1 METYDYKPNS
11 YRSKEEGNSVPEER
25 KRVEKVVNGTVKTKK
40 KNGFAKFLGTFLA
53 DDVENVKDYA
63 LADVIVPALKKAV
76 YDLITGGADMLIYG
90 KGGKGGRRTVAGQV
104 SYNNCFARRDDDRR
118 PTARAASTQFSFDD
132 ISFTNRGDAQVVLDL
147 MDETLDRYKFV
158 TVADMYDAAGITAP
172 YTAAKYGWTDLR
184 SAEVIRTR
192 DGYIIKL
199 PRAMP
204 IE

>member
-1 METYDYKPNS
+1 MDIYDLKPNS
-11 YRSKEEGNSVPEER
+11 HRSKMEANQNAPEER
-25 KRVEKVVNGTVKTKK
+25 KRVEKVVNGNVKTKK

-90 KGGKGGRRTVAGQV
+90 KGGKGGRRTTAGQI
-104 SYNNCFARRDDDRR
+104 SYQNCFSRRDDDRR
-118 PTARAASTQFSFDD
+118 SARTSDTRFNVDD
-132 ISFTNRGDAQVVLDL
+132 ISFENRGDAQIVLDL

-158 TVADMYDAAGITAP
+158 TVADLYDAAGITAP
-172 YTAAKYGWTDLR
+172 YTASKYGWTDLR
-184 SAEVIRTR
+184 SAEVVRTR
-192 DGYIIKL
+192 DGYVIKL
-199 PRAMP
+199 PRAVP